1 MTKKDYPH
9 FQNALLDWFQTYQR
23 EMPWRNTRNPYY
35 IWVSEVM
42 LQQTQVKKV
51 MAYYQKFIDRL
62 PTVQQLAEAEL
73 QTVLKLWEGL
83 GYYTRARNLH
93 KAAKIIVAELD
104 GKIPNDYTAFRKL
117 PGVGDYSAAAVQ
129 SIAFNAPYAAVDGNV
144 KRVLARLFYMKTP
157 INEASATKRF
167 QEKADALLAQEAPG
181 TFNQAMMELGATVC
195 RPQSPT
201 CIVCPVHSCCQ
212 AFQTARQDEVPVRR
226 KAKPIPEYHLAV
238 GVIHKIAVSEGGLA
252 ESSEEPQGEILI
264 TQRPLD
270 GLLGGLWEFPGGR
283 LTEGETA
290 EEACHRH
297 IAETVNLAVENLT
310 YLTRVRHAF
319 THFKIVVD
327 VFQCDYQAGEVALNG
342 PIDAKW
348 IRLEE
353 LEQYPFP
360 RAHHKFM
367 PMLKERNGFVTS
379 FQPDKS
385 RNPAKTTSN
394 HR

>member
-1 MTKKDYPH
+1 MKKIDYPH
-9 FQNALLDWFQTYQR
+9 FRTALLEWFKTYQR
-23 EMPWRNTRNPYY
+23 EMPWRNTGDAYR

-51 MAYYQKFIDRL
+51 MEYYQKFIDRF
-62 PTVQQLAEAEL
+62 PTVEQLAAAEL

-83 GYYTRARNLH
+83 GYYSRARNLH
-93 KAAKIIVAELD
+93 KAAKIIVAEWD
-104 GKIPNDYTAFRKL
+104 GKMPEDYAAFRKL

-157 INEASATKRF
+157 INDAAAMKKF

-201 CIVCPVHSCCQ
+201 CIVCPVHSFCK
-212 AFQTARQDEVPVRR
+212 AFQTARQDEVPVRK
-226 KAKPIPEYHLAV
+226 KAKPIPEHHLAV
-238 GVIHKIAVSEGGLA
+238 GVIYKVGAAGVLA
-252 ESSEEPQGEILI
+252 ESTEEPEGEILI

-290 EEACHRH
+290 EEACRRH
-297 IAETVNLAVENLT
+297 IAESVNISVDNLT

-353 LEQYPFP
+353 IEQYPFP
-360 RAHHKFM
+360 RANYKFI
-367 PMLKERNGFVTS
+367 PMLKERNG
-379 FQPDKS
+379 
-385 RNPAKTTSN
+385 
-394 HR
+394 